1 MTDPVMVI
9 DSPRNPRVQSALAL
23 RERDARLALGQT
35 LVDGAREALRA
46 MNAGVAVESAFVCRS
61 LIRTKEANLALQ
73 AIELAS
79 GPIIEVSERVHD
91 RLAFGNRHD
100 GIVLVVQ
107 AQTRT
112 LDDLTPGTEPLIL
125 VTEDVE
131 KPGNLGAILRTADA
145 AGCAAV
151 IAIGGTD
158 LFNPNVV
165 RASVGTVFSVP
176 VAEATSVETIA
187 WLTAQA
193 IRPIAAHVD
202 AAAIY
207 TDANLTGA
215 VALVLGSEADGL
227 SAAWGGTGVEHVSI
241 PMAGTT
247 DSLNVSVAAAVLA
260 FESRRQR
267 DLRQAR

>member
-1 MTDPVMVI
+1 MVI
-9 DSPRNPRVQSALAL
+9 DSPRNPRVQAALAL
-23 RERDARLALGQT
+23 RERETRLALGRT

-46 MNAGVAVESAFVCRS
+46 MDAGVAVESAFVCRS
-61 LIRTKEANLALQ
+61 LIRTDDAALAVRNL
-73 AIELAS
+73 ELAS
-79 GPIIEVSERVHD
+79 APIIDVSERVHD
-91 RLAFGNRHD
+91 RLAFGSRRD
-100 GIVLVVQ
+100 GLVLVVQ
-107 AQTRT
+107 TKSRL
-112 LDDLTPGTEPLIL
+112 LDDLTPGPEPLIL

-176 VAEATSVETIA
+176 VAAATPAETLA
-187 WLTAQA
+187 WLSAHA
-193 IRPIAAHVD
+193 IRPIAALVD

-207 TDANLTGA
+207 TDTDLTGA

-227 SAAWGGTGVEHVSI
+227 SAAWAGDGLEHVRI
-241 PMAGTT
+241 PMAGIT

-267 DLRQAR
+267 DRGQAR

>member
-1 MTDPVMVI
+1 MTGPLMVI
-9 DSPRNPRVQSALAL
+9 DSPRNPRVQAALAL
-23 RERDARLALGQT
+23 REREMRLALGQT
-35 LVDGAREALRA
+35 LVDGSREALRA
-46 MNAGVAVESAFVCRS
+46 MDAGVTVESAFVCRS
-61 LIRTKEANLALQ
+61 LVRTEEAVLAVRTL
-73 AIELAS
+73 ELAS
-79 GPIIEVSERVHD
+79 ALIIEVSERVHD
-91 RLAFGNRHD
+91 RLAFGNRRD
-100 GIVLVVQ
+100 GLVLVVD
-107 AQTRT
+107 ATTRT
-112 LDDLTPGTEPLIL
+112 LDALKPGPEPLIL

-176 VAEATSVETIA
+176 VAAATPAETIA
-187 WLTAQA
+187 WLGARG
-193 IRPIAAHVD
+193 IRPIAALVD
-202 AAAIY
+202 APAIY
-207 TDANLTGA
+207 TDADLTGA

-227 SAAWGGTGVEHVSI
+227 SAAWGGNGIEHVSI

-267 DLRQAR
+267 DRGQAR

>member
-1 MTDPVMVI
+1 MMDPGTVI
-9 DSPRNPRVQSALAL
+9 DSPRNPRVQAALAL
-23 RERDARLALGQT
+23 RERDARMALGQT

-46 MNAGVAVESAFVCRS
+46 LNAGVVVDRAFICRS
-61 LIRTKEANLALQ
+61 LIKSEEAALAVRTL
-73 AIELAS
+73 ELAS
-79 GPIIEVSERVHD
+79 YPVIEVSERVHG
-91 RLAFGNRHD
+91 RLAFGNRQD
-100 GIVLVVQ
+100 GLVLVVQ
-107 AQTRT
+107 ANGTT
-112 LDDLTPGTEPLIL
+112 LDALTLGTEPLIL

-176 VAEATSVETIA
+176 VAAATPSAAIA
-187 WLTAQA
+187 WLNGNA
-193 IRPIAAHVD
+193 IRAIAATVD
-202 AAAIY
+202 APAIY
-207 TDANLTGA
+207 TDADLTGA
-215 VALVLGSEADGL
+215 LALVLGSEADGL
-227 SAAWGGTGVEHVSI
+227 SAAWGDEGIEHVSI

-267 DLRQAR
+267 DRRQAR

>member
-1 MTDPVMVI
+1 MVI

-23 RERDARLALGQT
+23 RERETRLALGLT

-46 MNAGVAVESAFVCRS
+46 MSAGVVVESAFVCRS
-61 LIRTKEANLALQ
+61 LVRTEEATLAVRTL
-73 AIELAS
+73 ELAS
-79 GPIIEVSERVHD
+79 APIIEVSERVHD
-91 RLAFGNRHD
+91 RLAFGNRQD
-100 GIVLVVQ
+100 GLVLVVQ
-107 AQTRT
+107 TTICT
-112 LDDLTPGTEPLIL
+112 LDTLKPGPDPLIL

-131 KPGNLGAILRTADA
+131 KPGNLGSILRTADG

-176 VAEATSVETIA
+176 VAGATPSDTIA
-187 WLTAQA
+187 WLFAHA
-193 IRPIAAHVD
+193 IRPIAALVD
-202 AAAIY
+202 AAATY
-207 TDANLTGA
+207 TDADLRGA

-227 SAAWGGTGVEHVSI
+227 SAAWRGAGIEHVRI

-267 DLRQAR
+267 NLAHAR